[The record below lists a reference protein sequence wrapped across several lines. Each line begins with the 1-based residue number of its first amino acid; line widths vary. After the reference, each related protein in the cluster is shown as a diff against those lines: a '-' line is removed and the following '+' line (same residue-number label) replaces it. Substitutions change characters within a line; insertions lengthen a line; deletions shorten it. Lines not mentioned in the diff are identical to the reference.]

1 MNSRRRLDV
10 LATLV
15 FVAWLTAAGCMT
27 EAEWNRWVNRNKD
40 KGEQPVASPMSA
52 SRDPSVRDTIAPL
65 ITLQGM
71 RFNQVRGFGLVVDLV
86 DTGGSD
92 APEVVRTHMIKEIRR
107 KQDVG
112 LPGIPALD
120 VLKSR
125 DTVLVEIT
133 GYIPAGAVK
142 GDRFDVLVRALGS
155 EASSITGG
163 RLVLGDLRLYAETPS
178 GVLGSKPLATASGP
192 VFVSPFNQKGE
203 PTDKID
209 LRRGVVLGG
218 GQVTESRKIRLVL
231 NDPRHS
237 VAKRIERT
245 INGRYA
251 GGQEAV
257 AVGESS
263 AIIHLKIP
271 PKMNG
276 RKRLFLER
284 VLHTSLLGNPTAI
297 RKRTASLIEEL
308 QDPEANCDSIG
319 LALEAIGKIAL
330 PKVRRFFEH
339 ASPRIAYH
347 MGRTALRL
355 GDRDGLDIIARHA
368 TDAGSEFQ
376 MRAIDELGWA
386 FAASRM
392 YAAGECLRKLLDDEK
407 TPVRIAAYRALSR
420 KPHPAISSTI
430 LDEDNLILDVVE
442 TSGPYLIYIQRSAA
456 PRIALFGKNM
466 RCKGPAMFPGG
477 RKDERR
483 LLTQLSAPPGAE
495 ILNFIFHNKRTGA
508 ISPRLEAPMA
518 VAELIEL
525 LGGAPAH
532 EDGKLTGYAVPY
544 SEIVD
549 ILSAFCEAKTI
560 PARLVLEG
568 IEKADDDGS
577 GQRGESE
584 F

>member
-1 MNSRRRLDV
+1 MNRRRRLDI
-10 LATLV
+10 LV
-15 FVAWLTAAGCMT
+15 ALLFVGWLVSTGCMT
-27 EAEWNRWVNRNKD
+27 GTEWKRWLNSGD
-40 KGEQPVASPMSA
+40 KGEQPIASPRSA

-92 APEVVRTHMIKEIRR
+92 GPEVVRTHMIKEIRR

-112 LPGIPALD
+112 LPGIPALE
-120 VLKSR
+120 VLNSR
-125 DTVLVEIT
+125 DTVMVEIT

-142 GDRFDVLVRALGS
+142 GDRFDMLVRALGS
-155 EASSITGG
+155 EASSIVGG

-192 VFVSPFNQKGE
+192 VFVSPFDRNGD
-203 PTDKID
+203 PTDKVD

-218 GQVTESRKIRLVL
+218 GQVSESRKVRLVL

-237 VAKRIERT
+237 VAKRIERA

-251 GGQEAV
+251 GGDESL

-263 AIIHLKIP
+263 AMIHLKIP
-271 PKMNG
+271 SSMVR

-284 VLHTSLLGNPTAI
+284 VLHTSLQGNPTAV
-297 RKRTASLIEEL
+297 RKRTAMLLEEIE
-308 QDPEANCDSIG
+308 DPDANCGSIG

-330 PKVRRFFEH
+330 PEIRRLFEH
-339 ASPRIAYH
+339 ESPRVAYF

-355 GDRDGLDIIARHA
+355 EDRGGLEIVARRA
-368 TDAGSEFQ
+368 TDAGSEFR
-376 MRAIDELGWA
+376 MEAIDELGWA
-386 FAASRM
+386 YGASRM
-392 YAAGECLRKLLDDEK
+392 YAAGECLRKLVDDER
-407 TPVRIAAYRALSR
+407 TAVRIAAYRALSR
-420 KPHPAISSTI
+420 RPHPAIATTV

-442 TSGPYLIYIQRSAA
+442 TSGPYLIYVQRSGA

-466 RCKGPAMFPGG
+466 RCKGPAMFPGDREDG
-477 RKDERR
+477 RT
-483 LLTQLSAPPGAE
+483 LLTQLSSPPDAGHLDL
-495 ILNFIFHNKRTGA
+495 IYSNKRTGV
-508 ISPRLEAPMA
+508 ISPRLEAPMG
-518 VAELIEL
+518 VADLVEF
-525 LGGAPAH
+525 LGDAPRR
-532 EDGKLTGYAVPY
+532 EDGKLIGYAVPY

-549 ILSAFCEAKTI
+549 VLSAFCEAKTI
-560 PARLVLEG
+560 PATLILEG
-568 IEKADDDGS
+568 IEKTEDDGS